1 MPISR
6 AEQRRLVWTGKLRK
20 TTGGLTR
27 DDLMLNRTGR
37 IVSKRKSQ
45 AASKVN
51 NLGTWLRVRGNKF
64 DEKPANA
71 KKGSNGKEA
80 KAAPKKVAKVAPKKV
95 AKVAPKKVA
104 KVVAPK
110 KVAKPKRKL
119 DSKSTVVALKK
130 KAQSGAAK
138 NSKAGAPLSK
148 SKAPEVVAKKAQKKA
163 QSAAEKQ
170 KELDQ
175 IGLDLFG
182 F

>member
-6 AEQRRLVWTGKLRK
+6 AEQRRLVWAGKLRK

-51 NLGTWLRVRGNKF
+51 NLGNWLRVSGTKF
-64 DEKPANA
+64 SEKPAAA
-71 KKGSNGKEA
+71 KKGSNGK
-80 KAAPKKVAKVAPKKV
+80 AAAEPKKVVPKKVVPKKVAPKKV
-95 AKVAPKKVA
+95 APKKV
-104 KVVAPK
+104 KPPK
-110 KVAKPKRKL
+110 KKKL

-130 KAQSGAAK
+130 KAEAGAAK

-148 SKAPEVVAKKAQKKA
+148 TKAPEVIAKKASKK
-163 QSAAEKQ
+163 SEKEIQ
-170 KELDQ
+170 KEIDQ
-175 IGLDLFG
+175 IGLDVFG

>member
-80 KAAPKKVAKVAPKKV
+80 KAAPKKVAPKKV
-95 AKVAPKKVA
+95 V
-104 KVVAPK
+104 K

>member
-6 AEQRRLVWTGKLRK
+6 AEQRRLVWAGKLRK

-51 NLGTWLRVRGNKF
+51 NLGNWLRVSGTKF
-64 DEKPANA
+64 SEKPAAA
-71 KKGSNGKEA
+71 KKGSNGK
-80 KAAPKKVAKVAPKKV
+80 AAAEPKKVVPKKVVPKKVAPKKV
-95 AKVAPKKVA
+95 APKKV
-104 KVVAPK
+104 KPPK
-110 KVAKPKRKL
+110 KKKL

-130 KAQSGAAK
+130 KAEAGAAK
-138 NSKAGAPLSK
+138 NSKAGPPLSK
-148 SKAPEVVAKKAQKKA
+148 TKAPEVIAKKASKK
-163 QSAAEKQ
+163 SEKEIQ
-170 KELDQ
+170 KEIDQ
-175 IGLDLFG
+175 IGLDVFG

>member
-95 AKVAPKKVA
+95 V
-104 KVVAPK
+104 K

>member
-6 AEQRRLVWTGKLRK
+6 AEQRRLVWAGKLRK

-51 NLGTWLRVRGNKF
+51 NLGNWLRVSGTKF
-64 DEKPANA
+64 SEKPAAA
-71 KKGSNGKEA
+71 KKGSNGK
-80 KAAPKKVAKVAPKKV
+80 AAAEPKKVAAKKVVPKKVVPKKVAPKKV
-95 AKVAPKKVA
+95 APKKV
-104 KVVAPK
+104 KPPK
-110 KVAKPKRKL
+110 KKKL

-130 KAQSGAAK
+130 KAEAGAAK
-138 NSKAGAPLSK
+138 NSKAGPPLSK
-148 SKAPEVVAKKAQKKA
+148 TKAPEVIAKKASKK
-163 QSAAEKQ
+163 SEKEIQ
-170 KELDQ
+170 KEIDQ
-175 IGLDLFG
+175 IGLDVFG